1 MPSGPAQRRP
11 SRRTQ
16 YALIDL
22 LPVPVTECSRDLRY
36 VWANP
41 AYLDWI
47 GRPARDVLD
56 RPIEEVLGPDV
67 CATLRPHIDRVLSG
81 ERTEYESE
89 LALPGKGRRWVH
101 ATYTPTHDEDGSIRG
116 WVAVVLDVDERRR
129 IENALRESDLDLR
142 HLAAIVDHSD
152 DAIVSKDTAG
162 HITSWNRAAE
172 RMYGYTAAEAVG
184 QSVRLI
190 VPTDRQSEE
199 DHVLASIHRGQRIDH
214 FETLRRRKDG
224 TLIPVSLTVSPIR
237 DATGAVV
244 GASKIARDISERRR
258 AEASDARA
266 RRHDALLSKATAAL
280 TGARTPDDTL
290 RALAPVI
297 VPDIADWCAIDRLI
311 AEDQIRT
318 VAVSHIDP
326 DRVSLIDQ
334 IRREGDAPPPF
345 FSPRHV
351 IRTGAPVLIARVTA
365 EMIAAAGR
373 EDENWIRLVQA
384 VGIVSYLSVPLS
396 LHGRPLGALTMATT
410 SAARQFDHDD
420 LRLAEDLAARAA
432 LAVDNATAYEQLET
446 ANRLKDEF
454 LATLSHELR
463 TPLNAVVGYARLLR
477 SGTVPAERMPQMIEV
492 MDRNATALT
501 QIVEDVLDVSRIMSG
516 KSRLRVQPVDVGQ
529 VLRDAVAT
537 IMPAAEAKG
546 VRVQTVFEAE
556 AAVSGDPDRLQQ
568 VFWNVLSNAVRF
580 TPRSGRVQVR
590 LQRVNSHVEVVVTDT
605 GIGIPAWFLPH
616 VFERFRQAEG
626 GTNRQHGGLGLG
638 LAIAR
643 HVVEMHGG
651 TIHAASDGVGTGAT
665 FRIHLPVMIVH
676 REPYLDEDR
685 VHPQRPTTPSVRP
698 PANLTGTHV
707 LAVDDDEDALA
718 LLTTVLEHAGARV
731 TTASSAEAGLERLA
745 RERPNVL
752 IADLGMPVMNGFDFI
767 QRVRQS
773 ADPAIRR
780 IPAAALTAYARS
792 EDRAKA
798 LNRGFEMHLSKPIS
812 PSELVAAVEALAR
825 RSPRDEPL

>member
-1 MPSGPAQRRP
+1 MPNDPAERRP
-11 SRRTQ
+11 SRRAQ

-36 VWANP
+36 RWANP
-41 AYLDWI
+41 AYLEWI
-47 GRPARDVLD
+47 GLPAREVVD
-56 RPIEEVLGPDV
+56 RPIVEVLGPDV
-67 CATLRPHIDRVLSG
+67 FATLRPYIDRVLAG

-89 LALPGKGRRWVH
+89 LALPGKGPRWVH
-101 ATYTPTHDEDGSIRG
+101 ASYTPTQGADGSITG

-129 IENALRESDLDLR
+129 VENALRQSDIDLR
-142 HLAAIVDHSD
+142 QLAAIVDHSD
-152 DAIVSKDTAG
+152 DAIVSKDMTG
-162 HITSWNRAAE
+162 LITSWNRAAE

-184 QSVRLI
+184 QSIRLI
-190 VPTDRQSEE
+190 VPADRQNEE
-199 DHVLASIHRGQRIDH
+199 DHVQAAIHRGHRIDH

-237 DATGAVV
+237 DASGAVV

-258 AEASDARA
+258 AEAASARA
-266 RRHDALLSKATAAL
+266 RRHDTLLSEATAAL
-280 TGARTPDDTL
+280 TSARTPDDTL

-297 VPDIADWCAIDRLI
+297 VPELADWCAIDRLV
-311 AEDQIRT
+311 AEDQITT

-326 DRVSLIDQ
+326 DRTALIDQ
-334 IRREGDAPPPF
+334 IRRDVDAQPPF

-351 IRTGAPVLIARVTA
+351 IRTGAPILLARVTP
-365 EMIAAAGR
+365 EMIAGAVRG
-373 EDENWIRLVQA
+373 DENGIRLVHA
-384 VGIVSYLSVPLS
+384 VGVVSYLCVPLS
-396 LHGRPLGALTMATT
+396 LHGRPIGALTMATT
-410 SAARQFDHDD
+410 SPARLFDHDD
-420 LRLAEDLAARAA
+420 LRLAEGLAARAA

-477 SGTVPAERMPQMIEV
+477 SGTIPPERMPQMIEV

-501 QIVEDVLDVSRIMSG
+501 QIVEDVLDVSRIISG
-516 KSRLRVQPVDVGQ
+516 KSRLRVEPLDLGQ
-529 VLRDAVAT
+529 VLRDAIGT

-546 VRVQTVFEAE
+546 VRVQTVFDTQ

-568 VFWNVLSNAVRF
+568 AFWNVLSNAVRF
-580 TPRSGRVQVR
+580 TPRDGRVQVR
-590 LQRVNSHVEVVVTDT
+590 LQRVNSHVEVVITDS

-616 VFERFRQAEG
+616 VFERFRQADG
-626 GTNRQHGGLGLG
+626 GTSRQHGGLGLG

-651 TIHAASDGVGTGAT
+651 TIHAASDGVGAGAT
-665 FRIHLPVMIVH
+665 FRIHLPIMIVH
-676 REPYLDEDR
+676 REPYLDNDR
-685 VHPQRPTTPSVRP
+685 VHPQRPTVAPAYTPADLS
-698 PANLTGTHV
+698 GTHV

-718 LLTTVLEHAGARV
+718 LFATVLEHAGARV
-731 TTASSAEAGLERLA
+731 TTASSAEAGLERLIA
-745 RERPNVL
+745 DHPNVL
-752 IADLGMPVMNGFDFI
+752 IADLGMPLMNGFDFI

-773 ADPAIRR
+773 ADPTVRR

-798 LNRGFEMHLSKPIS
+798 LHGGFEMHLSKPIS

-825 RSPRDEPL
+825 RSPRE